1 LFSDPPGALADYLA
15 RDGRRLSAASDVSV
29 RRFNQ
34 LGGDH
39 HGPDR
44 ARYLEAQ
51 GAPPRDA
58 LVSIVILVRDN
69 LALTRACID
78 SIYAH
83 TPGAL
88 ELVLV
93 DNGSADDVAEMARE
107 LSAQGRRVVYLRN
120 QRNEGFA
127 YGCNQ
132 GIAASHGAYL
142 VLLNN
147 DVVVT

>member
-1 LFSDPPGALADYLA
+1 DVFV
-15 RDGRRLSAASDVSV
+15 RRL
-29 RRFNQ
+29 NQ

-44 ARYLEAQ
+44 AGYLEGQ
-51 GAPPRDA
+51 GAPTRAA

-93 DNGSADDVAEMARE
+93 DNGSAEDVAGMARD
-107 LSAQGRRVVYLRN
+107 LAAAGRRVIYLRN
-120 QRNEGFA
+120 QR
-127 YGCNQ
+127 
-132 GIAASHGAYL
+132 
-142 VLLNN
+142 
-147 DVVVT
+147 